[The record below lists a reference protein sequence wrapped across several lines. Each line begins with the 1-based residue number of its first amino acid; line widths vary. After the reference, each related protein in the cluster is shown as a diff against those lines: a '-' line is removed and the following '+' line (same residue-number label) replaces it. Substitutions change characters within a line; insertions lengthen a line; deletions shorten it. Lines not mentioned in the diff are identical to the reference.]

1 MMIDNRHRQ
10 GDYFEYNGKLV
21 FDTSS
26 EPLDLAKLVILATV
40 SKSHGGIEISE
51 LDVNLSAPE
60 IVGDV
65 TSVDVK
71 ISVDGSETEIWP
83 VGPVTMVVTVTYD
96 GRPETGRPVRIYV
109 TGKDML

>member
-21 FDTSS
+21 FDTSD
-26 EPLDLAKLVILATV
+26 EVFDPAKLTILATV
-40 SKSHGGIEISE
+40 SKSHGGIELTE
-51 LDVNLSAPE
+51 LTVEVSAPE
-60 IVGDV
+60 VAGNV

-71 ISVDGSETEIWP
+71 IWTEGTETEIWP

-96 GRPETGRPVRIYV
+96 GRPSTGRPVRIYV
-109 TGKDML
+109 SGKDAL